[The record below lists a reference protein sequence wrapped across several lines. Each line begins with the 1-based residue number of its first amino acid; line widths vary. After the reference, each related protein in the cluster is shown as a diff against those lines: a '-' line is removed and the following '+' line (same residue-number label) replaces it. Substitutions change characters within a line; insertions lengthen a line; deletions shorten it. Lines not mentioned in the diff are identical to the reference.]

1 MKKLIS
7 VAILSL
13 YLISATELYQLLKMP
28 LLIEHFIQHRE
39 ENKSITLFSFLQM
52 HYFDGDKKDADYE
65 QDMKLPFK
73 THCEN
78 AHHTYLALIPQKPT
92 VADKKAHAEPRT
104 FLIHKEIFLTS
115 SYLSGIWQPPKFA

>member
-28 LLIEHFIQHRE
+28 VLIEHFIEHKK
-39 ENKSITLFSFLQM
+39 ENKKTTLISFFQM
-52 HYFDGDKKDADYE
+52 HYFNGDVKDADYE

-73 THCEN
+73 SHSESGHSTV
-78 AHHTYLALIPQKPT
+78 LALIPQKT
-92 VADKKAHAEPRT
+92 VIVKRLYIEPHT
-104 FLIHKEIFLTS
+104 FLIYEDMFLTS
-115 SYLSGIWQPPKFA
+115 SHLSGIWQPPKFS